1 MGARGRRAWTTSIVR
16 RPYFFE
22 VFALANL
29 AVIAVLGPGTL
40 PIVGS
45 PLRHTLNFAATF
57 LAEALLGIGVRC
69 VVAAVQRDRAYF
81 QIIRRPAWI
90 VDTIRMIVSGGIVV
104 TTYGWIK
111 LVVPILHP
119 RSFDEE
125 LWNLDRLLFFGMSPT
140 TFVVEL
146 FDAGPFLFAIDRAY
160 AVIFAGSAVM
170 AFSYFLS
177 EPSRRVRIAFANGN
191 AVLWLSGAW
200 LYLLVPSV
208 GPAYRFPEVWLAHAK
223 SFELTQTMQRLLM
236 TNYRNVV
243 EAWEQRMLTRPVSII
258 FGIGAFPSLHVAFQ
272 TYVFLWMRRLWTSGE
287 VLFGIFVF
295 AIFLGSMI
303 TGWHYLV
310 DGLAGIVMAYVCY
323 RVSWGRSGL
332 ERFVELRRAVAG
344 S

>member
-1 MGARGRRAWTTSIVR
+1 VR
-16 RPYFFE
+16 RLYFFE

-29 AVIAVLGPGTL
+29 AIIAVLARGTL

-45 PLRHTLNFAATF
+45 PLGHTVSFAATF
-57 LAEALLGIGVRC
+57 LGEALLGIAVRC
-69 VVAAVQRDRAYF
+69 LVAAVRRDRTYF
-81 QIIRRPAWI
+81 RIIRSRRWI
-90 VDTIRMIVSGGIVV
+90 LDTLRMVVSGGIVV

-119 RSFDEE
+119 RSFDQA

-146 FDAGPFLFAIDRAY
+146 FDAGPFLFLVDQGYAY
-160 AVIFAGSAVM
+160 IFAGSAIVG
-170 AFSYFLS
+170 FSYILS

-200 LYLLVPSV
+200 LYLLIPSV
-208 GPAYRFPEVWLAHAK
+208 GPVYRFPEVWLAHAK
-223 SFELTQTMQRLLM
+223 SFELTQTIQRLLM
-236 TNYRNVV
+236 TNYQHVV
-243 EAWEQRMLTRPVSII
+243 RAWERGMVTEPISIV

-272 TYVFLWMRRLWTSGE
+272 TYVFLWMRRLWTAGE

-295 AIFLGSMI
+295 VIFLGSMI

-310 DGLAGIVMAYVCY
+310 DGVAGMVMAYVCY
-323 RVSWGRSGL
+323 RIFWKRGRL
-332 ERFVELRRAVAG
+332 ERFMELRKTVAG